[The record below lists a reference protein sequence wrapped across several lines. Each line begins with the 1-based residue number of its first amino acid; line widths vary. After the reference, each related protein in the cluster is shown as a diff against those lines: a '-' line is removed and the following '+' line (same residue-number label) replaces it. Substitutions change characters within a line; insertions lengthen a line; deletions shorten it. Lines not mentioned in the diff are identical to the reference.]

1 MISRINTILII
12 SKNPVEVSTEIV
24 AIMEVIITYEA

>member
-1 MISRINTILII
+1 MINWKNTILII
-12 SKNPVEVSTEIV
+12 NKNPVEVSTEIV

>member
-1 MISRINTILII
+1 MINRKNKTSVI
-12 SKNPVEVSTEIV
+12 SKNPVEVSTEMD